1 MEFLKFLPFFV
12 AAFIE
17 NLPVL
22 LADEDKASVD
32 ENHVEDRYVVVWGL
46 RAQHCI
52 GARVLVKKTNS

>member
-1 MEFLKFLPFFV
+1 MPFFV

-22 LADEDKASVD
+22 LADEDRASVD

-46 RAQHCI
+46 RAQHCRWV
-52 GARVLVKKTNS
+52 RVVVKKTNS

>member
-1 MEFLKFLPFFV
+1 MQFFV

-22 LADEDKASVD
+22 LADEDRASVD

-46 RAQHCI
+46 RAQSSALHR
-52 GARVLVKKTNS
+52 GTGSGKKTNS